1 LRADELLVARGFAD
15 SRDEA
20 ARLIMAGR
28 VSIAGR
34 RVEKPGERLR
44 EDAEIH
50 VRETGKY
57 VSRGGD
63 KLASALDAFAIA
75 TAGRVALDA
84 GCSTGGFTHCL
95 LERGAARVYAV
106 DVGYG
111 QLAWSLRND
120 ARVTLFERTNVR
132 SLARAALDPPPTLVV
147 ADLSFVPLRS
157 VLPVLAELAGADG
170 ELLLLV
176 KPQFELP
183 ASEVPGGVVRDADS
197 RRRAA
202 ASVIDALEALHF
214 AVRGP
219 VDSAVPGRDGNVE
232 LFVAASRARFM
243 IPR

>member
-1 LRADELLVARGFAD
+1 
-15 SRDEA
+15 
-20 ARLIMAGR
+20 MAGR
-28 VSIAGR
+28 VSTSGR

-44 EDAEIH
+44 DDAEVH
-50 VRETGKY
+50 LKEAGKY

-63 KLASALDAFAIA
+63 KLAGALDAFAIA
-75 TAGRVALDA
+75 TRDRVCLDA

-111 QLAWSLRND
+111 QLAWSLRSD
-120 ARVTLFERTNVR
+120 PRVSLFERTNVR
-132 SLARAALDPPPTLVV
+132 ALDRAALDPPPTLIV

-157 VLPVLAELAGADG
+157 VLPALVALAGPDG
-170 ELLLLV
+170 ELVLLV

-183 ASEVPGGVVRDADS
+183 SEEVSGGVVRDAEA

-202 ASVIDALEALHF
+202 ASVVTALESLALD
-214 AVRGP
+214 VRGP

-232 LFVAASRARFM
+232 LFVAASHSRSTSAR
-243 IPR
+243 